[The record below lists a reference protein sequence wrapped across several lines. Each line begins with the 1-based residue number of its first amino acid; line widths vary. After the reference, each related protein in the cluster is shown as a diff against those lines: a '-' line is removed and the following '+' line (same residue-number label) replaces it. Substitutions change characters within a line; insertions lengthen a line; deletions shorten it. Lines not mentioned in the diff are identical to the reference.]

1 VKRVETSPLFANVIV
16 NIEEKVDET
25 KDLAVDTD
33 VDVTLSTVYYPQ
45 RAAQ

>member
-1 VKRVETSPLFANVIV
+1 VKRVEKSPLFENIIV
-16 NIEEKVDET
+16 TVEEKVDET

-45 RAAQ
+45 RAQ